1 VRRRELIK
9 LLGGAAATWPLAARA
24 QKSAMPVIGLLHIA
38 TPDVYSLAGF
48 RQGLKEAGYL
58 EGDNVAVEYRWAG
71 NDTVRLPELANDL
84 VHRHVDVIVALAS
97 ALAARAVKTATTTI
111 PIVFGFGSD
120 PVESGIVSSLNR
132 PSGNVT
138 GVSSLSGELGGKQ
151 VSLLH
156 QMLPRAARFA
166 ILVKSGNPSNDALIK
181 ETLAAASA
189 IGGQIE
195 VVTAS
200 SDGEIDTAFASL
212 VQKQTEALLITND
225 PLFAARRAQLVTLT
239 ARQRLPSID
248 PFREYAEAGGLMSYG
263 PNLMERDRLVGLY
276 VGRILK
282 GEKPADLPVEQSTKF
297 ELVINAQTAKV
308 LGCEVP
314 PTLLA
319 IADQVI
325 E

>member
-9 LLGGAAATWPLAARA
+9 LLGGAAAIWPLAARA

-48 RQGLKEAGYL
+48 RQGLKEAGYV

-97 ALAARAVKTATTTI
+97 APVARAVKTATTTI

-132 PSGNVT
+132 P
-138 GVSSLSGELGGKQ
+138 
-151 VSLLH
+151 
-156 QMLPRAARFA
+156 
-166 ILVKSGNPSNDALIK
+166 
-181 ETLAAASA
+181 
-189 IGGQIE
+189 
-195 VVTAS
+195 
-200 SDGEIDTAFASL
+200 
-212 VQKQTEALLITND
+212 
-225 PLFAARRAQLVTLT
+225 LT

-263 PNLMERDRLVGLY
+263 PNLTERDRLVGLY

-282 GEKPADLPVEQSTKF
+282 GEKPADLPVEQSTMF